1 MAWPPRFE
9 APFLGGPGAPLDA
22 VLGLGSNLGDRAAR
36 LEFAVAR
43 LSEIAT
49 IVALSSLYE
58 TAPVGPPQPHFLNAA
73 VRLSSPQGAPEL
85 LAAALEIERLAG
97 RERRERW
104 GPRTLDLDLLWI
116 RGRCVDAEQLTV
128 PHPRLHERPFA
139 LLPLLEV
146 APDAAD
152 PRTGARYAA
161 IVGALDC
168 SGVRRL
174 PANEFRWL
182 ARPQAP

>member
-1 MAWPPRFE
+1 MAWPPRIE
-9 APFLGGPGAPLDA
+9 TAVPADQGSSLDL
-22 VLGLGSNLGDRAAR
+22 VLGLGSNLGDRAAKLELAVLR
-36 LEFAVAR
+36 LAETAN
-43 LSEIAT
+43 

-73 VRLSSPQGAPEL
+73 VRLSTSLSPAQIL
-85 LAAALEIERLAG
+85 SWALEIERSAG

-116 RGRCVDAEQLTV
+116 RGRWVQEAELTI

-152 PRTGARYAA
+152 PRTGTRYATLLA
-161 IVGALDC
+161 ELDC

-174 PANEFRWL
+174 SAHETSQL
-182 ARPQAP
+182 ADERPP